1 MQALTFKAL
10 TNFIYYVTPIR
21 EINRNKSFELKIKSV
36 FWLLF
41 LSFFFFFLFLTST
54 SKPDNSNEAR
64 ECMTTIAQTKS
75 TRYM

>member
-41 LSFFFFFLFLTST
+41 LSFFLFLTST

-64 ECMTTIAQTKS
+64 ECMTTLAQTKS